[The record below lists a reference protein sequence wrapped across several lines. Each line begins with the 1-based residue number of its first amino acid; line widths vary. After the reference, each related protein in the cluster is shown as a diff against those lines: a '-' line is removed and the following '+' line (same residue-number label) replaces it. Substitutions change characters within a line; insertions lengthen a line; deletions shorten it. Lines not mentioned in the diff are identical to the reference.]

1 MISESER
8 TLARETYL
16 LEGYKDLSRWNIQE
30 DGSLINLDRF
40 LITASVGACLLTL
53 AKARE
58 AYPAVYLGSGLVLYF
73 WLLLSIRYK
82 ARIKHRFLLMHEIE
96 KQLRFSAHIDYDSAK
111 LTYEL
116 VFPRKSSNCK
126 REECKSKELP
136 TADCKPEQCKSKVLP
151 TDIEIRRRFFF
162 GYLVVMF
169 PAVIKGI
176 EALPN
181 LMGNLP
187 NLQIISG

>member
-30 DGSLINLDRF
+30 DGALINLDRF

-126 REECKSKELP
+126 REECKSK
-136 TADCKPEQCKSKVLP
+136 VLP

-187 NLQIISG
+187 ILQIISG